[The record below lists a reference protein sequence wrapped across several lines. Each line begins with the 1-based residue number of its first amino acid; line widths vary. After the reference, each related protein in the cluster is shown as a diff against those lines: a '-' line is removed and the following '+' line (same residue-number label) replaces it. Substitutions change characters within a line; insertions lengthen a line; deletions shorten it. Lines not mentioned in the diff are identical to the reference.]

1 MAPKNIIRYIVAHEV
16 AHLEHFNHSI
26 DFWTAV
32 LFLFGPLP
40 VLASNDLNVSKS
52 HSFVANVARKVSP
65 SVVRIDIERY
75 IKTD

>member
-32 LFLFGPLP
+32 LFLFGPYE
-40 VLASNDLNVSKS
+40 NE
-52 HSFVANVARKVSP
+52 RKWL
-65 SVVRIDIERY
+65 RTEGTKLHLY
-75 IKTD
+75 KFKG